1 MNVPDTY
8 DGMAL
13 AHDRIS
19 IQRTIGVFD
28 PTELVYGGRVI
39 AVDRVIVSLEAS
51 TPPGRP
57 VPPDGWALQMVQAF
71 GEARS
76 PRPSGSPAVRVHRS
90 SAVYPASAWQ
100 SGAGPGWLRDL
111 VGEFLPELVAP

>member
-8 DGMAL
+8 VGLSL
-13 AHDRIS
+13 AHDKIS
-19 IQRTIGVFD
+19 VTRTIGLTHA
-28 PTELVYGGRVI
+28 TELVYGGRVI

-51 TPPGRP
+51 TSPGVP

-100 SGAGPGWLRDL
+100 SGAGPGWLREL
-111 VGEFLPELVAP
+111 VGEFLPELAP